1 MHENDLK
8 FLEETFKQ
16 YYFDHFDSIHV
27 PDRSQER
34 EYGYKKFNS
43 GMIRHISLKTDKDLH
58 LMLMTNVPSDVFCS
72 NAYYSFPNLPMAEKD
87 WKEADLIFDI
97 DAKDLNLS
105 CRKDHTC
112 IKCISCGEISLLQD
126 VCPKCK
132 SNKLDLL
139 SLPCQNCISGVKKE
153 VLNLIKILTNDL
165 QIDDENVRI
174 SFSGNEGFHLYV
186 ANSFYNQ
193 LGSKERGDLIDYI
206 MFRRAIPERFG
217 FKKENPSRLSF
228 PELDEAGWRGRVAK
242 ELFGSKSKRS
252 KAITKIISNGYFA
265 YQQILEEMGK
275 HSIGIKIDPNVTVDI
290 HRIFRLEGSLN
301 SKSGLAKLACEN
313 IEKFNPYVE
322 ACLID
327 DKPVEVSANSPIEFR
342 LKNRKFG
349 PYTNEKVSVPKYVAV
364 YMLCKGIASLA

>member
-1 MHENDLK
+1 MLENDLK

-242 ELFGSKSKRS
+242 ELFGSKSKRA
-252 KAITKIISNGYFA
+252 KAITKIISDGKLA

-349 PYTNEKVSVPKYVAV
+349 PYTNEKVFVPKYVAV

>member
-1 MHENDLK
+1 MLENDLK

-16 YYFDHFDSIHV
+16 YYFEHFDLIHV
-27 PDRSQER
+27 PDRSLER
-34 EYGYKKFNS
+34 EYGYKKFNT
-43 GMIRHISLKTDKDLH
+43 GMIRHMSLKTDKDLH
-58 LMLMTNVPSDVFCS
+58 LMLMKNIPSDVFCS
-72 NAYYSFPNLPMAEKD
+72 NGYYSFPNLPMAEKD

-206 MFRRAIPERFG
+206 MFRRAMPERFG

-313 IEKFNPYVE
+313 IEKFNPYTE
-322 ACLID
+322 SCLID
-327 DKPVEVSANSPIEFR
+327 DSSVEVSANSPIEFR
-342 LKNRKFG
+342 LKSRKFG
-349 PYTNEKVSVPKYVAV
+349 PYTNEKVSVPKYAAV

>member
-1 MHENDLK
+1 MLENDLK

-349 PYTNEKVSVPKYVAV
+349 PYMNEKVFVPKYVAV

>member
-1 MHENDLK
+1 MLENDLK

-206 MFRRAIPERFG
+206 MFRRAMPERFG

-349 PYTNEKVSVPKYVAV
+349 PYTNEKVSVPKYAAA

>member
-1 MHENDLK
+1 MLENDLK

-16 YYFDHFDSIHV
+16 YYFDHFDLIHV

-206 MFRRAIPERFG
+206 MFRRAMPERFG

-349 PYTNEKVSVPKYVAV
+349 PYTNEKVFVPKYVAV

>member
-1 MHENDLK
+1 MLENDLK

-16 YYFDHFDSIHV
+16 YYFDHFDFIHI
-27 PDRSQER
+27 PDRSLER

-349 PYTNEKVSVPKYVAV
+349 PYTNEKVFVPKYVAV